1 MRHRT
6 SGLIIIL
13 RLEFFPLNPIKR
25 QKMSLNYDKSNRH
38 ESSTDSMWTTY
49 SDLFMMLAVLFLMMY
64 VIANLRSNTASLQGR
79 VEYQRL
85 TGETEDLRQQ
95 NKVYEALKQDYLAS
109 QASQSE
115 VKVYEDL
122 MNKLSLL
129 RDKAKDEKEELRKQ
143 SDENEAKELALNH
156 YQQMIRNIIN
166 ANVVAKAKLISRDEV
181 IDKKRQEI
189 AEKEQIIATNN
200 EEIRDTRENL
210 EKRINELRKNEK
222 NQKISKVKMDKEIA
236 SLRMKSD
243 QKIAVLK
250 AQSENVES
258 QLTTV
263 SQELAQTKTNL
274 EATKT
279 DLESTENKLQ
289 QESIAKAKL
298 GAELV
303 ASKAKYED
311 ATEGLKAE
319 FEAKAAADKAA
330 FDKELATT
338 KLSAKARA
346 DKEKAFADQLK
357 GDKDKLSAE
366 LAALDNKFQQTE
378 KDLAASQDGLKKAEQ
393 EKTKFKEYVATLEE
407 QKKDLSGD
415 LAVAKR
421 QLRDKKKLADKI
433 KSELSKAGIES
444 EVDAKSGEV
453 IVAFGKEYFDTGK
466 FELKPSMEKTI
477 KKFIPLYSK
486 SLFSDKKISDRIASV
501 DLIGFASP
509 TYAGKYVDPQSLKE
523 QDREAVQY
531 NLDLSYKRAKSIFNY
546 VFDTKKM
553 KFADQKRLLG
563 LIKVSGRSFL
573 HQEIQGKDVESGV
586 AVKEF
591 CAKHD
596 CLKEQKVIIKFNLK
610 D

>member
-1 MRHRT
+1 
-6 SGLIIIL
+6 
-13 RLEFFPLNPIKR
+13 
-25 QKMSLNYDKSNRH
+25 MSLNYDKSNRH
-38 ESSTDSMWTTY
+38 ENSTDSMWTTY

-64 VIANLRSNTASLQGR
+64 IIANLRSSTASLQGR
-79 VEYQRL
+79 VEFQRL

-129 RDKAKDEKEELRKQ
+129 SDKAKEEKEDLRKQ
-143 SDENEAKELALNH
+143 SDQNEAKELALNH

-181 IDKKRQEI
+181 IEQKRQEI
-189 AEKEQIIATNN
+189 ASKEQVIATNN
-200 EEIRDTRENL
+200 EEIRETRENL
-210 EKRINELRKNEK
+210 EKRISDLRKNEK
-222 NQKISKVKMDKEIA
+222 NQKISKAKMDREIA
-236 SLRMKSD
+236 GLRLKSD
-243 QKIAVLK
+243 QKIEALK
-250 AQSENVES
+250 AQSENVEA

-263 SQELAQTKTNL
+263 SQELVQTKTNL
-274 EATKT
+274 ESTKSNLEST
-279 DLESTENKLQ
+279 KSNLESTENKLQ

-311 ATEGLKAE
+311 ETENLKAD
-319 FEAKAAADKAA
+319 FEAKATADKEAFAA
-330 FDKELATT
+330 ELAST
-338 KLSAKARA
+338 KMSAKAKA
-346 DKEKAFADQLK
+346 DKEKAFADQLE
-357 GDKDKLSAE
+357 GDKAKLASQ
-366 LAALDNKFQQTE
+366 LASLDNKYQQSE
-378 KDLAASQDGLKKAEQ
+378 KELAASQDGLKKAEQ
-393 EKTKFKEYVATLEE
+393 ETTKFKEYVAALET

-415 LAVAKR
+415 LAVAKQ
-421 QLRDKKKLADKI
+421 QLQDKKKLADKI
-433 KSELSKAGIES
+433 KKELAKAGIES

-466 FELKPSMEKTI
+466 SELKPNMEKTI
-477 KKFIPLYSK
+477 KKFIPLYAK
-486 SLFSDKKISDRIASV
+486 SLFDDKKISDRIASV

-509 TYAGKYVDPQSLKE
+509 TYAGKYVDPQSLSE
-523 QDREAVQY
+523 TDREAVQY
-531 NLDLSYKRAKSIFNY
+531 NLDLSYQRAKSIFNY

-553 KFADQKRLLG
+553 KFDSQKRLLG

-573 HQEIQGKDVESGV
+573 HQEIKGKDVESGIS
-586 AVKEF
+586 VKEF